1 MLVTVC
7 MIKREPEIKAHFGN
21 HTWIDIDDLH
31 IELSKPHYERIVKTM
46 MDAKTNVDRTINGQ
60 W

>member
-1 MLVTVC
+1 